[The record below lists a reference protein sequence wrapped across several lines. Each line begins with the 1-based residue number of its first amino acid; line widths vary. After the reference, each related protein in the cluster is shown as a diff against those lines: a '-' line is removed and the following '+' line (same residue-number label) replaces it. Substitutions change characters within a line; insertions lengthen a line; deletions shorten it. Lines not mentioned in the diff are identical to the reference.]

1 MKWILIAAALA
12 VVAIVATA
20 TLVSISDRDGGGG
33 EARATGEL
41 GLGERALGEPAPS
54 FTAPSVNRAGEV
66 RLDDH
71 RGKVVVLNFW
81 RSDCTPCR
89 DEFPVLARTA
99 AQPDV
104 DVIGLS
110 TDAIPADARQFAR
123 EEHADWPLGL
133 DEDHTIAKA
142 FGVDPLPQ
150 TFFIRAD
157 GTVAYRIFGRLDEK
171 LVREGL
177 RATR

>member
-1 MKWILIAAALA
+1 M
-12 VVAIVATA
+12 
-20 TLVSISDRDGGGG
+20 
-33 EARATGEL
+33 TGEL
-41 GLGERALGEPAPS
+41 GLGEHALGEPAPS
-54 FTAPSVNRAGEV
+54 FTAPSVTNAGNV

-71 RGKVVVLNFW
+71 RGNVVVLNVW

-99 AQPDV
+99 APGDV

-123 EEHADWPLGL
+123 EERADWPLGL
-133 DEDHTIAKA
+133 DEDHAIAKA

-150 TFFIRAD
+150 TFIRAD
-157 GTVAYRIFGRLDEK
+157 GTVAYRIYGQLSNK

-177 RATR
+177 RAARAPT